1 MRSAKIL
8 EISFL
13 TRLMLPL
20 ILLWSTSIVAQNIK
34 RINLLEFKY
43 GFHVPSGDLG
53 ERFGSSSDIGATIQ
67 SVSVASRLFFGVE
80 GMYFFG
86 NNVKEDVL
94 TQLRAFDGTIIG
106 INGAPADVNLK
117 ERGFYLG
124 VNAGKIFPT
133 TSNKNKLTGIRAQI
147 GGGLLQHKIRVQ
159 DNAETVTALSE
170 DYLPGYDR
178 LSNGPAV
185 HLGLGYHYQ
194 SPTGN
199 FHFHIMGDLYGAQT
213 VSRRDLD
220 YPSGQYLDTKRT
232 DVFAGASIAYVV
244 IISRTS
250 TPDNIYY

>member
-20 ILLWSTSIVAQNIK
+20 IFLWSTSIVAQNIK

-220 YPSGQYLDTKRT
+220 YPSGQYLDTMRT